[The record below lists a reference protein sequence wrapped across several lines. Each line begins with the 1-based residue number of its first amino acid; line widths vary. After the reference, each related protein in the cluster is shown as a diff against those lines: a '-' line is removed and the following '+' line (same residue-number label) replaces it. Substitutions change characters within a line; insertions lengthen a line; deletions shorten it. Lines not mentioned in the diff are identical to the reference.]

1 MSQARPPVG
10 WHRVRKLDDE
20 LPVHAA
26 VLAGAAVSSEADT
39 TRRQHILDADPRL
52 RIEELEHQAN
62 FGLCAFLVLGELLS
76 NVRSNGG
83 MASDVIENIFAEL
96 ANHCRA
102 GTPIGTHPMVKYIE
116 AMWRGDTA
124 S

>member
-1 MSQARPPVG
+1 MSQVRGPMRS
-10 WHRVRKLDDE
+10 HRVRKLSDE
-20 LPVHAA
+20 LPIHAA
-26 VLAGAAVSSEADT
+26 ALVGAAASCEADST
-39 TRRQHILDADPRL
+39 SRQHMLDADLRL

-62 FGLCAFLVLGELLS
+62 FGLCAFLVLGDLLS

-83 MASDVIENIFAEL
+83 MTSDVIENTFAEL
-96 ANHCRA
+96 VNYFRA
-102 GTPIGTHPMVKYIE
+102 GTPNGNHPMVKYIE

>member
-1 MSQARPPVG
+1 M
-10 WHRVRKLDDE
+10 
-20 LPVHAA
+20 
-26 VLAGAAVSSEADT
+26 
-39 TRRQHILDADPRL
+39 
-52 RIEELEHQAN
+52 
-62 FGLCAFLVLGELLS
+62 LGELLS

-102 GTPIGTHPMVKYIE
+102 GTPNGTHPMVKYIE
-116 AMWRGDTA
+116 AMWRGDTV